1 MSETWKRADR
11 EPPPHSAGT
20 WSEEVICVT
29 TLGRVFELCYSGV
42 WQRTSAFLPGEEVA
56 WWIKNP
62 RCATVID
69 SDTYLFSKNR

>member
-1 MSETWKRADR
+1 MSETWKRAER

-56 WWIKNP
+56 WWIKKP
-62 RCATVID
+62 PMRY
-69 SDTYLFSKNR
+69 SHR